1 MNEQIESQSIL
12 FAEIK
17 ENNKRRT

>member
-12 FAEIK
+12 FLFCRYEEK
-17 ENNKRRT
+17 Q